1 MILSVRASATL
12 SPPKITGRRA
22 CVSSPRRDEHGDP
35 RRQCND
41 SERQDPATVPA
52 DPGEH
57 VSGVGRQFL
66 LHAGSFLRDVL
77 LAELHPL
84 VDQADRH
91 RALAHR
97 GSHPLG

>member
-12 SPPKITGRRA
+12 SPAEDHREAGLRVLAQRVLQRRPGGQ
-22 CVSSPRRDEHGDP
+22 VVQYGPELYLLVDP
-35 RRQCND
+35 L
-41 SERQDPATVPA
+41 
-52 DPGEH
+52 
-57 VSGVGRQFL
+57 L